1 MSTED
6 HFNWPTASRENTMY
20 LSTIKD
26 QDPNVVRKT
35 FYTNKSPNLDISDID
50 KAKPFYQGYHYTQKE
65 VFVNRNDDIAGSRPR
80 KLHQPLDKAYY
91 NLRNDDI
98 QGSKPKCQKFTTTRE
113 STNPLNP
120 EYKLPQVEVRVST
133 PPKFIRDNI
142 SINDIDGAKPNPY
155 TKYNIQSRTN
165 NVEDIDGAKPKKEW
179 IPQGKQSSLDVKDIN
194 SFWEFHTT
202 RHTDPLSPRYKVL
215 NDNNNLIEYG
225 KLDNKVAV
233 RHPKDVNKA
242 MSSDLRTGDIDGAQ
256 ASTSTQH
263 VTKLKTRDTLIKTE
277 DIPGA
282 QTGTLKKG
290 METGRHLDPLWP
302 AYVVPGHSEPGPILA
317 RNTKPEG
324 FMSKYGTSINS
335 ASKFTAKNELASPGE
350 VKSPELAAVQNKSE
364 PLQAA
369 DTKDRR
375 SSGAKT
381 PSSTG
386 EKRITSPLVRTG
398 EEIIGGDKTK
408 STGYVPARI
417 VQNENIDSSEGL
429 KQKSS
434 TTNNYNK
441 NAKNF
446 FGVSGDDN
454 RSAKPM
460 SALEKFDKY
469 ISK

>member
-1 MSTED
+1 MSGED

-65 VFVNRNDDIAGSRPR
+65 SFVNRNDDIQGSKPK
-80 KLHQPLDKAYY
+80 KLHQPLEKTYY

-98 QGSKPKCQKFTTTRE
+98 MGSKPKCQKFTTTRE

-120 EYKLPQVEVRVST
+120 EYKLPKVEIRTNT

-142 SINDIDGAKPNPY
+142 SINDIDGARPNPY
-155 TKYNIQSRTN
+155 TKYDIQSRTN
-165 NVEDIDGAKPKKEW
+165 NVEDIDGARPKKEW

-202 RHTDPLSPRYKVL
+202 RHTDPLSPRYRVT
-215 NDNNNLIEYG
+215 NENNNLIEYG

-233 RHPKDVNKA
+233 RHPKEVNKVT
-242 MSSDLRTGDIDGAQ
+242 SSDLRTTDIDGAQ

-263 VTKLKTRDTLIKTE
+263 VTKLQTRDTLIKTE

-282 QTGTLKKG
+282 QVGTLKKG

-302 AYVVPGHSEPGPILA
+302 TYVVPGHSEPGPILA
-317 RNTKPEG
+317 RNIRPDAT
-324 FMSKYGTSINS
+324 MTKYGTSMNS
-335 ASKFTAKNELASPGE
+335 ASKVGVKSDLASPTE
-350 VKSPELAAVQNKSE
+350 VRSPGLAN
-364 PLQAA
+364 QAA
-369 DTKDRR
+369 DAKDRR
-375 SSGAKT
+375 SSGSKT

-386 EKRITSPLVRTG
+386 DKRITSPLVRTG
-398 EEIIGGDKTK
+398 EEIIGKERT
-408 STGYVPARI
+408 VQIPART
-417 VQNENIDSSEGL
+417 VQNENVDNSEGAA
-429 KQKSS
+429 KQK
-434 TTNNYNK
+434 TPINFEAKKGPNTAENFQK
-441 NAKNF
+441 NTKNF
-446 FGVSGDDN
+446 YGVSGDDG
-454 RSAKPM
+454 RSSKPLT
-460 SALEKFDKY
+460 ALEKFDKY